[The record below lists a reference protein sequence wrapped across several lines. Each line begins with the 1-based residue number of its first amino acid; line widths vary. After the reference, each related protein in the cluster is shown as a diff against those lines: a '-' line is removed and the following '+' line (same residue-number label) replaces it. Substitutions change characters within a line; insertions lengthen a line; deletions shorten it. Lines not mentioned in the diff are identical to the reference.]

1 MISLTILKR
10 SIAKKQDKMSATIHF
25 FLQIYLRFLNFLF
38 SYPYITLLLWTLPL
52 LLFHSQQESLMA
64 HDEGIYAWRAR
75 WILESG
81 GWLNPEIIHYGK
93 TPGIYWLIAS
103 SFSLLGVS
111 ESAARLPTL
120 IFSLSSVILLYEI
133 VKIIVDRKT
142 AWLAAAILSVEALWL
157 QYSRLCVPDVPMVC
171 LFLFGL
177 FSLLKAE
184 SNDKKRS
191 HQRGT
196 SRSLWLFLA
205 GLGFGLGFLVRSYLI
220 FIPILAL
227 TPYLLWKERNT
238 RSLRSPW
245 LYLGLFIGL
254 LPTIIWLFAPLFT
267 GKASTFKDSFNFIVR
282 LGSEERNNNNF
293 FYYLWNV
300 PLRAFPWS
308 LFAIFG
314 GFICWRKFDRRCQ
327 LLLVIAPLLILLQ
340 LSIFSTRIPHYAM
353 SLYPFVAILGSIA
366 LLWLTQGFDRHYF
379 SSIHTNKTIQ
389 FISYLGGSIGLLL
402 VFLSIIANFVL
413 PLEVANKP
421 YLIIAFSLGLGWM
434 SLSFI
439 WLRRNYFRH
448 RTISFSR
455 FWIGGW
461 LLGAWLAFA
470 AAGSLGFWNNYNP
483 DFKSFIYQPEIAVV
497 IEKERVNSVA
507 LSGNISSDKTV
518 TLIRYYTPL
527 WGKDFK
533 SIRELPKPCYAWVR
547 SQDLIDTKI
556 RFKSLGKIR
565 DWQLIR
571 IVIRNE

>member
-1 MISLTILKR
+1 
-10 SIAKKQDKMSATIHF
+10 MSATINF
-25 FLQIYLRFLNFLF
+25 FLQIYLRFLNFLL
-38 SYPYITLLLWTLPL
+38 SHPRVSLLLWTLPL

-111 ESAARLPTL
+111 ESAARLPTI

-133 VKIIVDRKT
+133 VKIIVDRQT
-142 AWLAAAILSVEALWL
+142 AWLAAAILGVEAFWL

-184 SNDKKRS
+184 ANDNKRS
-191 HQRGT
+191 
-196 SRSLWLFLA
+196 RSATLWLCLA
-205 GLGFGLGFLVRSYLI
+205 GLGFGLGFLVRSYMI
-220 FIPILAL
+220 FVPMLAL
-227 TPYLLWKERNT
+227 TPYLCYKERNT
-238 RSLRSPW
+238 RFLRSTW
-245 LYLGLFIGL
+245 LYLGLFAGL
-254 LPTIIWLFAPLFT
+254 LPTLIWLFVPLFT
-267 GKASTFKDSFNFIVR
+267 GKASTFQDLFNFIVM
-282 LGSEERNNNNF
+282 LGSVERNNNNF

-314 GFICWRKFDRRCQ
+314 GFICWRNFDRRCQ

-353 SLYPFVAILGSIA
+353 SLYPFVAILGAIA
-366 LLWLTQGFDRHYF
+366 LLWLTQGFKRNYF
-379 SSIHTNKTIQ
+379 RSIDTNKTLR
-389 FISYLGGSIGLLL
+389 FITYLGGSIGLLL
-402 VFLSIIANFVL
+402 VVFSVIANFVL
-413 PLEVANKP
+413 PLEPANKP
-421 YLIIAFSLGLGWM
+421 YLIVAFGLGLGWI
-434 SLSFI
+434 SLLFI
-439 WLRRNYFRH
+439 WLRRDRFSH
-448 RTISFSR
+448 RPASFSR
-455 FWIGGW
+455 FWIGSW

-470 AAGSLGFWNNYNP
+470 MAGYLGFLGNYNP
-483 DFKSFIYQPEIAVV
+483 DFKSFIGKPEIATVMKV
-497 IEKERVNSVA
+497 ERINSVA
-507 LSGNISSDKTV
+507 LAGDVLLDKTG

-533 SIRELPKPCYAWVR
+533 SVRELPKPCYAWVR
-547 SQDLIDTKI
+547 SSDLVKVKLSF
-556 RFKSLGKIR
+556 RSLGTIR
-565 DWQLIR
+565 DWQLIL
-571 IVIRNE
+571 INEWE